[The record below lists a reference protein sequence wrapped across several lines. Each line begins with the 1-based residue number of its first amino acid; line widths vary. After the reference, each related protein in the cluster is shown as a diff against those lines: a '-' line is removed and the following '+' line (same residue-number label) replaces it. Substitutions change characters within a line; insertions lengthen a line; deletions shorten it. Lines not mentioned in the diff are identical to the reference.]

1 MFKTK
6 KINQRKTKLN
16 KTMTQKTT
24 TKKRFPY
31 FTAFGRKVDYQT
43 TAENVLLGIEQN

>member
-1 MFKTK
+1 
-6 KINQRKTKLN
+6 
-16 KTMTQKTT
+16 MTQKAT
-24 TKKRFPY
+24 TKKRFPH